1 MIIDRFRGEYA
12 FLSNFDVCFSN
23 GKSVEHYYQAAKC
36 KTSVD
41 YLKILQADTPRD
53 AKLLSKSIEI
63 RTDWFAVRLII
74 MEELLKQKFTIP
86 KYSNLLLQTND
97 SLLIEG
103 NFHRDT
109 FWGVYEGVGE
119 NQLGKLL
126 MKIRDNFLTTESLIE
141 Y

>member
-12 FLSNFDVCFSN
+12 FLSNFAVCFSN
-23 GKSVEHYYQAAKC
+23 GTSVEHYYQAAKC
-36 KTSVD
+36 TSATD
-41 YLKILQADTPRD
+41 YTKIVRAATAKD
-53 AKLLSKSIEI
+53 AKFLSKTIKVRE
-63 RTDWFAVRLII
+63 DWLSVRLIV
-74 MEELLKQKFTIP
+74 MEELLKQKFITP
-86 KYSNLLLQTND
+86 KYSRLLLQTND
-97 SLLIEG
+97 SLLVEG
-103 NFHRDT
+103 NDHRDM